1 MSSTLLIVAGA
12 IVLFFLVLFSVV
24 PIGLWI
30 SAVAAGVRVGLPS
43 LVAMKLRRV
52 PPNRIILPLIK
63 ADKAGI
69 DVEQNQLEA
78 HFLAGGNVD
87 RVVDAL
93 IAADK
98 ARIHLPFDRAAAIDL
113 AGRDVLDAVK
123 VSVNPRVIQTP
134 NVSAVAKDGIELIAT
149 ARITVRANLERLVG
163 GAGEETIIAR
173 VGEGIVSSI
182 GSTKSH
188 KDTLEN
194 PDTISKTVLAK
205 GLDSGTAFE
214 ILSIDIA
221 DVNVG
226 RNIGAQLQTDQAE
239 ADKRVAQAKAE
250 ERRAMAVAA
259 EQENRAQ
266 VAAMR
271 AKVVEAEA
279 EVPKAISQAFR
290 EGNLGIMDYYGL
302 KNIQSDTS
310 MRGSIG
316 RAAGLE
322 GEEES

>member
-1 MSSTLLIVAGA
+1 MSTTLLIVAGA
-12 IVLFFLVLFSVV
+12 IVLFFLILFSVV

-30 SAVAAGVRVGLPS
+30 SAIAAGVQVGLPS

-69 DVEQNQLEA
+69 EVEQNQLEA
-78 HFLAGGNVD
+78 HYLAGGNVD

-259 EQENRAQ
+259 EQENRAE

-279 EVPKAISQAFR
+279 EVPRAIAEAFQK
-290 EGNLGIMDYYGL
+290 GNLGVMDYYNFQ
-302 KNIQSDTS
+302 NIQSDTS

>member
-1 MSSTLLIVAGA
+1 MDVTLLILAGA
-12 IVLFFLVLFSVV
+12 VLLFFIILFNFIPV
-24 PIGLWI
+24 GLWI
-30 SAVAAGVRVGLPS
+30 SAVAAGVRVSLPS
-43 LVAMKLRRV
+43 LVAMRLRRV
-52 PPNRIILPLIK
+52 PPNQIILPLIK
-63 ADKAGI
+63 AQKAGI
-69 DVEQNQLEA
+69 DDVTQNMLEA
-78 HFLAGGNVD
+78 HYLAGGNVD

-98 ARIHLPFDRAAAIDL
+98 ARIALPFDRAAAIDL

-134 NVSAVAKDGIELIAT
+134 DVSAVAKDGIELIAT

-173 VGEGIVSSI
+173 VGEGVVSSI
-182 GSTKSH
+182 GSTQSH
-188 KDTLEN
+188 KGVLEN
-194 PDTISKTVLAK
+194 PDIISKTVLAK

-250 ERRAMAVAA
+250 ERRAMAVAL
-259 EQENRAQ
+259 EQENRAR
-266 VAAMR
+266 VEEMR
-271 AKVVEAEA
+271 ARVVEAEA
-279 EVPKAISQAFR
+279 EVPRAIAQAFR
-290 EGNLGIMDYYGL
+290 DGNLGIMDYYSL
-302 KNIQSDTS
+302 ENIQSDTS
-310 MRGSIG
+310 MRGNIG
-316 RAAGLE
+316 RAAGQSE
-322 GEEES
+322 D

>member
-1 MSSTLLIVAGA
+1 MDFTLLILAGA
-12 IVLFFLVLFSVV
+12 VLLFFIILFNFIPV
-24 PIGLWI
+24 GLWI
-30 SAVAAGVRVGLPS
+30 SAVAAGVRVSLPS
-43 LVAMKLRRV
+43 LVAMRLRRV
-52 PPNRIILPLIK
+52 PPNQIILPLIK

-69 DVEQNQLEA
+69 DVNQNGLEA
-78 HFLAGGNVD
+78 HYLAGGNVD

-98 ARIHLPFDRAAAIDL
+98 ARIALPFDRAAAIDL

-173 VGEGIVSSI
+173 VGEGVVSSI
-182 GSTKSH
+182 GGTESH
-188 KDTLEN
+188 KGVLEN
-194 PDTISKTVLAK
+194 PDIISKTVLAK

-221 DVNVG
+221 DVSVG

-250 ERRAMAVAA
+250 ERRAMAVAL
-259 EQENRAQ
+259 EQENSAR
-266 VAAMR
+266 VEEMR
-271 AKVVEAEA
+271 SRVVEAEA
-279 EVPKAISQAFR
+279 EVPRAIAQAFR
-290 EGNLGIMDYYGL
+290 EGNLGIMDYYSL
-302 KNIQSDTS
+302 ENIKSDTS
-310 MRGSIG
+310 MRGNIG
-316 RAAGLE
+316 RAAEQDE
-322 GEEES
+322 G